1 MRRPPFYTPLPT
13 CTRPN
18 LLSGRRPLARSAAGH
33 QPGRVAFDV
42 ERLLRLWS
50 DPLPADDGAA
60 ADAFRELY
68 ADPVTVNGTPM
79 SPPDFVDRARAVQHT
94 FSPVRREVLSVVEEG
109 DRVAVAF
116 RMGGRQVGTWTTSAG
131 PVPATG
137 RELWLR
143 VIDVLTVVDG
153 RIAEVVMVAD
163 ELGVLV
169 GLDAV
174 RLRTPAD
181 AVTGD

>member
-1 MRRPPFYTPLPT
+1 
-13 CTRPN
+13 
-18 LLSGRRPLARSAAGH
+18 
-33 QPGRVAFDV
+33 VAFDV

-50 DPLPADDGAA
+50 DPLPVDDGAA
-60 ADAFRELY
+60 VAAFQELY

-79 SPPDFVDRARAVQHT
+79 SAADLVDRARAVQHALA
-94 FSPVRREVLSVVEEG
+94 PVRGEVLSVVEQG

-116 RMGGRQVGTWTTSAG
+116 RMGGRQIGTWTTSAG

-143 VIDVLTVVDG
+143 VIDVLTVADG
-153 RIAEVVMVAD
+153 RITDVVVVAD
-163 ELGVLV
+163 ELGDLV
-169 GLDAV
+169 SLDAV

-181 AVTGD
+181 AMTAH

>member
-1 MRRPPFYTPLPT
+1 
-13 CTRPN
+13 
-18 LLSGRRPLARSAAGH
+18 
-33 QPGRVAFDV
+33 VAFDV

-50 DPLPADDGAA
+50 DPLPVDDGAA
-60 ADAFRELY
+60 AAAFRESY

-79 SPPDFVDRARAVQHT
+79 SAADLVDRARAVQHV
-94 FSPVRREVLSVVEEG
+94 FAPVHSEVLAVVEQG

-143 VIDVLTVVDG
+143 VIDVLTVAGG
-153 RIAEVVMVAD
+153 RITDVVMVAD
-163 ELGVLV
+163 ELGALV

-181 AVTGD
+181 AVTAD

>member
-1 MRRPPFYTPLPT
+1 
-13 CTRPN
+13 
-18 LLSGRRPLARSAAGH
+18 
-33 QPGRVAFDV
+33 VAFDV

-50 DPLPADDGAA
+50 DPLPVDDGAA
-60 ADAFRELY
+60 AAAFQELY

-79 SPPDFVDRARAVQHT
+79 SAADLVDRARAVQHV
-94 FSPVRREVLSVVEEG
+94 FAPVHREVLSVVEQG

-143 VIDVLTVVDG
+143 VIDVLTVAGG
-153 RIAEVVMVAD
+153 RITDVVMVAD
-163 ELGVLV
+163 ELGALV

-181 AVTGD
+181 TMTAD

>member
-1 MRRPPFYTPLPT
+1 M
-13 CTRPN
+13 
-18 LLSGRRPLARSAAGH
+18 
-33 QPGRVAFDV
+33 AFDV

-50 DPLPADDGAA
+50 DSLAEDDAAA

-68 ADPVTVNGTPM
+68 TDPVTVNGTPVGVA
-79 SPPDFVDRARAVQHT
+79 DLVVRARAVQHT
-94 FSPVRREVLSVVEEG
+94 FDPVRREVLSVVEQG

-116 RMGGRQVGTWTTSAG
+116 RMGGPQVGTWTTSAG

-143 VIDVLTVVDG
+143 VVDVLTLADG
-153 RIAEVVMVAD
+153 RITDIVMVAD

-169 GLDAV
+169 ALDAV
-174 RLRTPAD
+174 RLRTGAD
-181 AVTGD
+181 VVTGH